1 MTLEYAGEPGA
12 PSKDGGTRLRR
23 GQRRGLSVLH
33 ERRAGSAL
41 SALAIALFAIFW
53 VLPLIAT
60 VVLSFTKYDLA
71 NPPEF
76 VGLANYERLLTSESF
91 WASLRVTL
99 VFTVLAVIPTLALAL
114 LVALP
119 LTKPSRYV
127 GFMRALLFIPAVMP
141 LVASALVFQV
151 MYQSG
156 GVADRIVGLFGIP
169 EQPWLNSPDLA
180 LYSILIMV
188 IWKYLGL
195 YVIIFI
201 AGLQGIP
208 RNLYEAAALDGA
220 RGLRTFIFITIP
232 QLRRTLLFTIVIG
245 VTGAVQSFVPVY
257 LLTKGG
263 PIDSTMVL
271 PMYLFNNAFSY
282 SKFGY
287 ASAVAV
293 VLLLLLLAFAFLQF
307 KLVDEPED

>member
-1 MTLEYAGEPGA
+1 MALQQAAVSGA
-12 PSKDGGTRLRR
+12 PLVEGGTRKAPGRR
-23 GQRRGLSVLH
+23 GSLAAS

-41 SALAIALFAIFW
+41 SALAVALFIFFW
-53 VLPLIAT
+53 VIPLIAT
-60 VVLSFTKYDLA
+60 VVLSFTDYDLA
-71 NPPEF
+71 NAPEF
-76 VGLANYERLLTSESF
+76 IGLANYERLFTSDSF
-91 WASLRVTL
+91 WSSLRVTV
-99 VFTVLAVIPTLALAL
+99 VFTVLAVVPTLALAL

-119 LTKPSRYV
+119 LARPSRYV
-127 GFMRALLFIPAVMP
+127 SALRALLFIPAVMP

-169 EQPWLNSPDLA
+169 EQPWLISPDLA
-180 LYSILIMV
+180 LYSILFMV

-208 RNLYEAAALDGA
+208 SNLYEAAALDGA
-220 RGLRTFIFITIP
+220 RGIRTFIFITIP

-263 PIDSTMVL
+263 PVDSTMVL
-271 PMYLFNNAFSY
+271 PMYLFNNAFGY
-282 SKFGY
+282 SRFGY

-293 VLLLLLLAFAFLQF
+293 VLLLLLLAFAFVQF
-307 KLVDEPED
+307 RLVDEPED

>member
-1 MTLEYAGEPGA
+1 MTMQHAVAPGA
-12 PSKDGGTRLRR
+12 LTEDGGTRQPRR
-23 GQRRGLSVLH
+23 ERQTSLVTQQ
-33 ERRAGSAL
+33 RRAGSSL
-41 SALAIALFAIFW
+41 SALAVVLFVVFW

-60 VVLSFTKYDLA
+60 VALSFTDYDLA
-71 NPPEF
+71 DSPSW
-76 VGLANYERLLTSESF
+76 VGLANYERLLGSDAF
-91 WASLRVTL
+91 WSSLRVT
-99 VFTVLAVIPTLALAL
+99 VWFTILAVVPTLALAL

-119 LTKPSRYV
+119 LAQPSRYV
-127 GFMRALLFIPAVMP
+127 SVIRALLFIPAVMP

-151 MYQSG
+151 MYQTG
-156 GVADRIVGLFGIP
+156 GAADRIVGLFGIS
-169 EQPWLNSPDLA
+169 EQPWLSSPDLA
-180 LYSILIMV
+180 LYSILLMV

-195 YVIIFI
+195 YVIIFV

-208 RNLYEAAALDGA
+208 RNLYEAAAIDGVGA
-220 RGLRTFIFITIP
+220 LRTFLFVTIP

-282 SKFGY
+282 SRFGY
-287 ASAVAV
+287 ASAIAV
-293 VLLLLLLAFAFLQF
+293 VLLLMLLAFAVLQF

>member
-1 MTLEYAGEPGA
+1 MPGA
-12 PSKDGGTRLRR
+12 PLHEGGTRQASGRR
-23 GQRRGLSVLH
+23 RVSLAVR
-33 ERRAGSAL
+33 ERRAGSVL
-41 SALAIALFAIFW
+41 SALAVILFIVFW

-60 VVLSFTKYDLA
+60 VVLSFTDYNLA
-71 NPPEF
+71 NAPEF
-76 VGLANYERLLTSESF
+76 VGLANYERLLVSDSF
-91 WASLRVTL
+91 WSSLRVTL
-99 VFTVLAVIPTLALAL
+99 VFTVLAVVPTLALAL

-119 LTKPSRYV
+119 LAHPTRYV
-127 GFMRALLFIPAVMP
+127 SALRAMLFIPAVMP

-156 GVADRIVGLFGIP
+156 GVADRIVGLVGIP

-180 LYSILIMV
+180 LFSILIMV

-220 RGLRTFIFITIP
+220 RGLRTFVFITIP

-263 PIDSTMVL
+263 PVDSTMVL
-271 PMYLFNNAFSY
+271 PMYLFNNAFGY
-282 SKFGY
+282 SRFGY